1 MLQAGAENKLVVFM
15 GRITHQK
22 GCDLIGMAA
31 KDILRGNKHAQVGGS
46 GGSGGYWWV
55 GTLLI

>member
-1 MLQAGAENKLVVFM
+1 VDLFCPLQEGAENKLVVFM

-31 KDILRGNKHAQVGGS
+31 TSILKGNKHAQVS
-46 GGSGGYWWV
+46 A
-55 GTLLI
+55 